1 MRLIFSEVQGRMT
14 SSRPALG
21 STEPPIEW
29 VREALSAGVKR
40 PGREADNS
48 PPASAEVKNMW
59 IYTSTP
65 PYAFM
70 A

>member
-1 MRLIFSEVQGRMT
+1 MGT
-14 SSRPALG
+14 G
-21 STEPPIEW
+21 D
-29 VREALSAGVKR
+29 LSPEIKR

-48 PPASAEVKNMW
+48 PTVTAEVKKIW

-65 PYAFM
+65 LYAFM